1 MRQID
6 AEQPVYN
13 VRTMDEFIAG
23 ATAQQRLQAS
33 LSSIFSIV
41 ALVLVAVGI
50 YGVVAYWVRQR
61 RREIGVR
68 IALGAG
74 VTDILKMVIVQ
85 GMRNVLLGL
94 ILGLV
99 GSFALTRWIGSSVF
113 GLSVNDPFTFVM
125 VALLVFGVAFVA
137 CYIPARRA
145 TKVSPSTALRSE

>member
-1 MRQID
+1 
-6 AEQPVYN
+6 
-13 VRTMDEFIAG
+13 
-23 ATAQQRLQAS
+23 
-33 LSSIFSIV
+33 V
-41 ALVLVAVGI
+41 ALLLVAVGI

-99 GSFALTRWIGSSVF
+99 GSFALTRWMGSSVF
-113 GLSVNDPFTFVM
+113 GLSVNDPFTFVL

-137 CYIPARRA
+137 CYLPAWRA
-145 TKVSPSTALRSE
+145 TKVSPSTALRNE

>member
-1 MRQID
+1 
-6 AEQPVYN
+6 
-13 VRTMDEFIAG
+13 MDEFIAS

-33 LSSIFSIV
+33 LSSIFSLV

-99 GSFALTRWIGSSVF
+99 GSFVLTRWIGSSVF
-113 GLSVNDPFTFVM
+113 GLSVNDPFTFVT
-125 VALLVFGVAFVA
+125 VALLVFTVAFVA
-137 CYIPARRA
+137 CYLPAWRA
-145 TKVSPSTALRSE
+145 TKVSPSTALRNE